1 MLRSVVQAHP
11 ELLPGTV
18 VAGGDQVACEHVF
31 VSAQGSPAAR
41 FTRALATRNPTIAW
55 AAACELP
62 RVELAEALDLCL
74 LVVAEPSRYQRAAT
88 RWHARYCTEL
98 RGVTLVEAQL
108 LAAALPAL
116 PPCPASSA
124 AADALAR
131 LADQRGL
138 EHVVRV
144 LESWAE

>member
-1 MLRSVVQAHP
+1 M
-11 ELLPGTV
+11 
-18 VAGGDQVACEHVF
+18 F

-41 FTRALATRNPTIAW
+41 FKRALATRNPTIAW

-62 RVELAEALDLCL
+62 RIELAEALDLCL
-74 LVVAEPSRYQRAAT
+74 LVVHDPSRYQRAAT

-108 LAAALPAL
+108 VAAALAAL
-116 PPCPASSA
+116 PHGSASTA
-124 AADALAR
+124 AAEALAR

-138 EHVVRV
+138 GQVVRV
-144 LESWAE
+144 LDGWAD